1 MARLL
6 EKYKKEIVPQLVKE
20 FSYTSIMRV
29 PRLEKIVVSSSG
41 KDIVLDAKLLDK
53 VRQELSVITGQASA
67 VTRAKKAIANFK
79 LRKGVPIGAM
89 VTLRRKRM
97 YEFLDRLVNVSLPRV
112 RDFKGV
118 STRAF
123 DGRGNYTLGIKEQII
138 FPEIEIDSIS
148 KFRGMNITVVTT
160 AKTDEECRALLTKIG
175 MPFRKQE
182 K

>member
-53 VRQELSVITGQASA
+53 VRQELSVIPGQVSA